1 MKRTLALLQVL
12 PALDAGGVER
22 GTLEIAAAQVAAGH
36 RALVAS
42 AGGRLVPA
50 LEALGAQHFTLP
62 LASKTPWGIW
72 RNAARLG
79 ALIAAEGVVLVHA
92 RSRAPAWS
100 ALWAARRAAV
110 PFVTTYHATYSEN
123 FPGKR
128 AYNAV
133 MAKGDRVIAISG
145 HIAAHVRDRHGV
157 GADRLRIIPRGADL
171 AVFDPAVVDPA
182 RAGALRAAWRVPP
195 GAALVL
201 LPGRLTRWKGQAVL
215 VEALCAVRDAHA
227 VLAGDAQG
235 RAGFVAELQALA
247 ARLGVGE
254 RVHIVGHVTD
264 MPAALLAADV
274 VIHASLQ
281 PEGFGRTVVEAQAMG
296 RPVIAS
302 DLGAPRETV
311 EEGVTGWRVPPGDV
325 QALASV
331 ITRVMGLDAAGRA
344 ALGARA
350 RAAAP
355 SVAAMQAATL
365 AVYAELLSVRSGS
378 ASVSMGGSL
387 DGASHS
393 GRST

>member
-1 MKRTLALLQVL
+1 MERPPALLQVL

-22 GTLEIAAAQVAAGH
+22 GTLEIAAAQVAAGY
-36 RALVAS
+36 RAVVAS

-50 LEALGAQHFTLP
+50 LEALGARHVTLP
-62 LASKTPWGIW
+62 LATKNPWWIW
-72 RNAARLG
+72 RNAARLE
-79 ALIAAEGVVLVHA
+79 AVIAAEGVALVHA

-100 ALWAARRAAV
+100 ALWAARRAGL

-133 MAKGDRVIAISG
+133 MAKGDRVIAISR
-145 HIAAHVRDRHGV
+145 HIADHIRARHGV
-157 GADRLRIIPRGADL
+157 EEGRLRIIPRGADL
-171 AVFDPAVVDPA
+171 SSFDPARVDA
-182 RAGALRAAWRVPP
+182 SRVAAMRAAWGVPAGVP
-195 GAALVL
+195 LLL
-201 LPGRLTRWKGQAVL
+201 LPGRLTRWKGQAML
-215 VEALCAVRDAHA
+215 VGALAHLPTAHA

-235 RAGFVAELQALA
+235 RAGFVAELEALA
-247 ARLGVGE
+247 ARLGVTE
-254 RVHIVGHVTD
+254 RTHIVGHVTD
-264 MPAALLAADV
+264 MPAALMAAEV

-311 EEGVTGWRVPPGDV
+311 EEGVTGWRVPPGDAG
-325 QALASV
+325 ALADAIRGV
-331 ITRVMGLDAAGRA
+331 LALDAAALAR
-344 ALGARA
+344 LGAAA

-365 AVYAELLSVRSGS
+365 AVYSEILSGT
-378 ASVSMGGSL
+378 
-387 DGASHS
+387 GAGSHS